1 MVINEIACLD
11 PPGRFLEPQADQRF
25 RQVSRKRAIE
35 KTCQA
40 LREKKNNIGPASA
53 AQNNNAASVVVS
65 PDNDHQNHHH
75 HHHPDN
81 NSNKAADAGAM
92 QPEQSENPS
101 PLADPTI
108 AQPHAAPTEV
118 KGESNQGEGSKD
130 SVTVMYVVHTSN

>member
-53 AQNNNAASVVVS
+53 GAQNNNNAASVVPS
-65 PDNDHQNHHH
+65 DNDQ

-81 NSNKAADAGAM
+81 NNNAADAVAM

-101 PLADPTI
+101 PLVDPTT
-108 AQPHAAPTEV
+108 AQPHPAPTEV

-130 SVTVMYVVHTSN
+130 SVTVMYVIHTCMHAFD